1 MAETV
6 ALTVE
11 LVMDALAELGWKYKQ
26 ESEEEVT
33 ITFSEKGHPKIHISL
48 KVLGPRIV
56 ATSAIDVP
64 VPRSKWAE
72 VLVDVNEY
80 NARNYR
86 PKVFLSLTPDSEAG
100 MLMGEEVHDA
110 ASGTSLE
117 HVGAWVGG
125 HASAFAKCVT
135 QVLKVDL
142 S

>member
-11 LVMDALAELGWKYKQ
+11 LVMDALTELGWKYKQ

-33 ITFSEKGHPKIHISL
+33 ITFSSKGRPKIHISL

-56 ATSAIDVP
+56 ATSAIDLP
-64 VPRSKWAE
+64 VERAKWAE

-110 ASGTSLE
+110 ASGTSRE
-117 HVGAWVGG
+117 HLGAWVGG
-125 HASAFAKCVT
+125 HAAAFAKSVT
-135 QVLKVDL
+135 QVLKVEL
-142 S
+142 A

>member
-11 LVMDALAELGWKYKQ
+11 LLMDALEELGWKYKQ

-33 ITFSEKGHPKIHISL
+33 VSFTAEGKPKIHVSL
-48 KVLGPRIV
+48 KVLGPRVV
-56 ATSAIDVP
+56 ATSAIDLP
-64 VPRSKWAE
+64 VLRDKWAE
-72 VLVDVNEY
+72 ALVDVNEY

-86 PKVFLSLTPDSEAG
+86 PKVFLSLTADSEAG

-110 ASGTSLE
+110 SSGTTTE
-117 HVGAWVGG
+117 HLGAWVGG
-125 HASAFAKCVT
+125 HAAAFAKSAA

-142 S
+142 G